1 MQSLLRQH
9 KCIKNAT
16 DSGQHCLNVEKE
28 MPSRHVPELEV
39 PQSTTAEDIVHS
51 LDELLSGL
59 DDNDRWCEE
68 LHQIM

>member
-16 DSGQHCLNVEKE
+16 DSGQHCLDVEKE
-28 MPSRHVPELEV
+28 MQHEV

-51 LDELLSGL
+51 LDDLLSGL
-59 DDNDRWCEE
+59 DDNDCWGEE
-68 LHQIM
+68 LQHMI

>member
-16 DSGQHCLNVEKE
+16 DSAQHCLHVEKQ
-28 MPSRHVPELEV
+28 MPSRHVTEHEL

-51 LDELLSGL
+51 LDDLLSGL
-59 DDNDRWCEE
+59 DGNDCWGEE
-68 LHQIM
+68 LQHMI